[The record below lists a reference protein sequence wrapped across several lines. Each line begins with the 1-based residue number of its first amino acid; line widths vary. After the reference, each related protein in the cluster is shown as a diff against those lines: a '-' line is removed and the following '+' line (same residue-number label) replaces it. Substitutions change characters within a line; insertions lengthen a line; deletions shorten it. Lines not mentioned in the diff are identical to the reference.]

1 MQRQSLLWS
10 LFREL
15 IRSLSAPLGIR
26 RVSEDQL
33 FISTKIKEVR
43 VRFLAYRACRLVFN
57 PYPRFL
63 T

>member
-15 IRSLSAPLGIR
+15 IRPLSSPLGIC

-33 FISTKIKEVR
+33 SILTKIKEVR
-43 VRFLAYRACRLVFN
+43 VRIFDL
-57 PYPRFL
+57 
-63 T
+63 